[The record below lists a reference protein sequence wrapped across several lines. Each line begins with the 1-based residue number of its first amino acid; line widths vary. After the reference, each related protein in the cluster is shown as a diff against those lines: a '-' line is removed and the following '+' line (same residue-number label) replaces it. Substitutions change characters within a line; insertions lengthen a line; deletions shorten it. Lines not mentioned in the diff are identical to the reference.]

1 MKHIC
6 AKYLFLILTL
16 STQVAWGQTP
26 DSTARQTDPA
36 KSRTVVSDRLDE
48 IEDRERGP
56 SLKKIMETADKAF
69 GKQNFFAAKTYYG
82 FVLKVD
88 SLKVEALKG
97 YGESAFEI
105 AALDSAEATFQ
116 RLVDHGIS
124 PSPEYFPKMR
134 LAEVKYRKG
143 LYGDALELFSEIAAQ
158 PSGSAALGTAKKE
171 AAARIKDCVWA
182 MDSTKHR
189 LDILVEGSF
198 VILDTLN
205 VNKLDFAEYASVPDG
220 DSLFFS
226 AYRFDFKKDRAN
238 PKRNT
243 IKLLT
248 ASGLDGQLGPG
259 DSMAVNRLDES
270 KFNEMKRQHM
280 AHYSYS
286 KSGNVMYYTLGDYV
300 RDSATIRFDLYRC
313 KKQSDGAWGKPEKLN
328 AVNMP
333 GFTNTEPSIGTLP
346 GDKHETLFFV
356 SDRPGGKGG
365 RDIWFSRVIGDS
377 LSPAFPLTAVNTK
390 GDDVTP
396 FYHEPSSNLYF
407 STDGT
412 DTLLRT
418 IGGFDVY
425 KVKYAAGGKWGKP
438 MHMGTP
444 INSYANDVFFTL
456 DKESNKAYFS
466 NNLRGNSNK
475 SEEGCCYDIY
485 SAEFIRPI
493 LRAIGHH
500 KITRAV
506 LPFTR
511 ITLYEKGSNGELVA
525 VANPQPDASSSYSFE
540 VKLDK
545 EYVLI
550 ADKMDFTSDTLAFKT
565 PDEVWPKEIVKRLYL
580 MPHLKLVASVWDCET
595 GEPIYGATANFINL
609 TNAAKSRTDL
619 LPSNSNIQVYTID
632 FEQQYQVIM
641 SKYGYQRPDTSRI
654 VSTKGLVDSDT
665 LFVELRLER
674 PDPFA
679 NFDTIIFYFDN
690 DYPKR
695 TKYNE
700 VLVDYGSSPYLVE
713 MRDALLKNPKDPK
726 YQDSVLID
734 YQKTFAAYAIRNRDV
749 FIPEYIKGLKG
760 QKRIDDSLLVHNF
773 FENEAV
779 ANFRRFLDFT
789 ETLKTVLDQG
799 ATVTI
804 DIQGFASP
812 LSNPDYNLHLTNR
825 RIASV
830 YNMFVIFDDGA
841 FLYKPDPANPGEF
854 VGYYK
859 PDNTGQL
866 KFSRKPNGENDSKYK
881 GKEAEDTK
889 NFRTSVYDVRA
900 SRERRVEISGIKI
913 QRTRCYT
920 PPSPSY

>member
-6 AKYLFLILTL
+6 AIYLFLILIL

-26 DSTARQTDPA
+26 DSTARPADPA
-36 KSRTVVSDRLDE
+36 KGRTVVSDRLNEVDE
-48 IEDRERGP
+48 RERGP
-56 SLKKIMETADKAF
+56 SPKKIMETADKAF
-69 GKQNFFAAKTYYG
+69 GKRNFFAAMKYYS
-82 FVLKVD
+82 FILKD
-88 SLKVEALKG
+88 QPLNVEALTG
-97 YGESAFEI
+97 YGEAAFEI
-105 AALDSAEATFQ
+105 SSLDSAEAAFQ
-116 RLVDHGIS
+116 RLVDNGIS

-134 LAEVKYRKG
+134 LAEVKFRKG
-143 LYGDALELFSEIAAQ
+143 QYGEALELFSEIAAL
-158 PSGSAALGTAKKE
+158 PKGSAALETAKKE
-171 AAARIKDCVWA
+171 ATARIKDCNWA
-182 MDSTKHR
+182 LDLKKHS
-189 LDILVEGSF
+189 LDIVVEGSY
-198 VILDTLN
+198 VILDTLY
-205 VNKLDFAEYASVPDG
+205 VNTLDYAEYAAFPDG

-226 AYRFDFKKDRAN
+226 AYRFDYKKDRAN

-248 ASGLDGQLGPG
+248 ASSLAGEVGPA
-259 DSMAVNRLDES
+259 DSMKVKGVDEA

-286 KSGNVMYYTLGDYV
+286 ESGNVMYYTLGDYV

-313 KKQSDGAWGKPEKLN
+313 KKQSYGTWGKSEKLDALN
-328 AVNMP
+328 VP
-333 GFTNTEPSIGTLP
+333 GYTNTEPSVGTLP

-365 RDIWFSRVIGDS
+365 RDIWYSRVLGDS
-377 LSPAFPLTAVNTK
+377 LSPALPLAAVNTK

-396 FYHEPSSNLYF
+396 FYHAASSNLYF

-425 KVKYAAGGKWGKP
+425 KVKYTAGGKWGKP
-438 MHMGTP
+438 LHMGTP
-444 INSYANDVFFTL
+444 INSNANDVFFVL

-485 SAEFIRPI
+485 TAEFIRPK

-500 KITRAV
+500 KLTKAV

-511 ITLYEKGSNGELVA
+511 ITLYEKGTNGTLIP

-545 EYVLI
+545 DYVLI
-550 ADKMDFTSDTLAFKT
+550 ADKMDFTSDTLTFKT
-565 PDEVWPKEIVKRLYL
+565 PDEVWPEEIVKKLYL
-580 MPHLKLVASVWDCET
+580 MPHLKLVASVWDCES

-609 TNAAKSRTDL
+609 KNAAKSQTDL
-619 LPSNSNIQVYTID
+619 LPSTSNIQTYKID
-632 FEQQYQVIM
+632 FEQKYQVIAY
-641 SKYGYQRPDTSRI
+641 KDGYESPDTSRI
-654 VSTKGLVDSDT
+654 VSTEGLVDSDT
-665 LFVELRLER
+665 LFVELRLRR

-679 NFDTIIFYFDN
+679 NFDTIILYFDN

-695 TKYNE
+695 TKFDDDSLKNAT
-700 VLVDYGSSPYLVE
+700 SPYLVE
-713 MRDALLKNPKDPK
+713 MRDALFKNARDTK
-726 YQDSVLID
+726 YQDSVLIN
-734 YQKTFAAYAIRNRDV
+734 YQKTFAEYAIRNRDL

-760 QKRIDDSLLVHNF
+760 QKRIDDSLYVHNF
-773 FENEAV
+773 FENEAR
-779 ANFRRFLDFT
+779 ANFDRFRDFT
-789 ETLKTVLDQG
+789 EILETVLAQG
-799 ATVTI
+799 DTIII

-830 YNMFVIFDDGA
+830 YNMFVTYAGGF
-841 FLYKPDPANPGEF
+841 FLYRPFPGRPGEF
-854 VGYYK
+854 LGYYK

-866 KFSRKPNGENDSKYK
+866 KFSRKPNGENASKYK
-881 GKEAEDTK
+881 GPAAEDTK
-889 NFRTSVYDVRA
+889 NLRTSIYDVRA

-913 QRTRCYT
+913 LRTKCKMQ
-920 PPSPSY
+920 SN